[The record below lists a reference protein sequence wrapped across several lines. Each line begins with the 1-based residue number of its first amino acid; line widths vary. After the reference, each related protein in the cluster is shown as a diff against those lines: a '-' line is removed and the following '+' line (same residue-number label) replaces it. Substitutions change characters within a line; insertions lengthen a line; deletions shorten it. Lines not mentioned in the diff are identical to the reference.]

1 MPAHEAVVV
10 GHKIIK
16 EGMTIAVVLPTGT
29 VSENVC
35 VVLGVD
41 HRTQV
46 AFPFS
51 DCYFFATRIAKNN
64 WVSDMTPE

>member
-10 GHKIIK
+10 GHKIIN
-16 EGMTIAVVLPTGT
+16 EGMTIAVVSPTGT

-51 DCYFFATRIAKNN
+51 DCYLYIK
-64 WVSDMTPE
+64 DCI

>member
-10 GHKIIK
+10 GHKIIN

-41 HRTQV
+41 LRSQV
-46 AFPFS
+46 AFSF
-51 DCYFFATRIAKNN
+51 
-64 WVSDMTPE
+64 